1 MSLAIFDLDETL
13 IDGNS
18 PSLWIEHLG
27 RLGWLDP
34 ESFVTRER
42 ELARLYNARQASLED
57 YLAHTLQPLVG
68 RTPEEVAYVAE
79 PFVEEV
85 IEPLILSDAMRCVAA
100 HRAAGDRILIISATP
115 TFLVEA
121 IAGRLGIEDV
131 LGTDLALAHAHAH
144 GHYSGAIEGIPCA
157 REGKL
162 HMLEAWLAGQ
172 PQDMAQVHFYSDSIN
187 DLPLLAAV
195 GRPHAVNPDPPLRAH
210 AEAEGWNILD
220 WR

>member
-18 PSLWIEHLG
+18 PSLWTEHLG

-34 ESFVTRER
+34 ESFVSRER

-131 LGTDLALAHAHAH
+131 LGTDLALAH
-144 GHYSGAIEGIPCA
+144 GLYSGAIEGIPSA

-162 HMLEAWLAGQ
+162 HKLEAWLAGQ

-195 GRPHAVNPDPPLRAH
+195 GRPHAVNPDPLLRTH
-210 AEAEGWNILD
+210 AETEGWDILD